1 MARVF
6 IGVGHGGTD
15 PGAVGYLVEKDVN
28 LKMARACYD
37 YLQARGI
44 DTRISRTGD
53 VTDKLVIL
61 QNFSGT
67 FRSAD
72 AHLTFAET
80 QVHYLIKLTAF
91 FQNGIFSNDSD
102 ISCSVFYISRNI
114 RTF

>member
-53 VTDKLVIL
+53 VTDKLVSKI
-61 QNFSGT
+61 
-67 FRSAD
+67 D
-72 AHLTFAET
+72 
-80 QVHYLIKLTAF
+80 
-91 FQNGIFSNDSD
+91 
-102 ISCSVFYISRNI
+102 I
-114 RTF
+114 RTGGRGCLCLRELRYVHGRNTAAHR